1 MIIGVKIMDKIKIDE
16 SWKSVIGKE
25 FQKDY
30 MVGLKDFLASE
41 LKQNKTIYPHGQE
54 IFSAFNETPFEKVK
68 VVIIGQDPYHGP
80 GQAHGMC
87 FSVRPGIKVPP
98 SLVNIYQELSS
109 DLGVRPVTHGFLLNW
124 ARQGVLLLNNV
135 LTVEKAKAASHKGRG
150 WELFT
155 DKVIQVLND
164 ERENLVFLLWG
175 TPAQKKASIVDE
187 NKHYVLR
194 APHPSPL
201 SSYRGFFGCKHF
213 SKANDYLISKGIAPI
228 NWSLPQN
235 LQ

>member
-1 MIIGVKIMDKIKIDE
+1 MDKIKIDE